1 MTPDQR
7 SVIVRKTDV
16 HTNTSGPP
24 DKVCPIHLSDHSLNH
39 CREFSRWDMK
49 TRKDLL
55 KKKGICFK
63 CCASNNHLMKNCKHP
78 IQCEKCDSEL
88 HPTALHVTESNTRR
102 TTFNSS
108 ETANNYGGE
117 GTEVS
122 SKCTT
127 LCGFVNG
134 GRSCA
139 KIVLAKVFPT
149 DRPQDAVT
157 VYVLLDDQSNH
168 TLAHSELLN
177 QLGVTSDPI
186 PYRLKSCAGVTEA
199 SGGRAVGF
207 CIQSMDG
214 LAYHKLPPIIECND
228 IPDNVMEIPTP
239 EVARAHPHLRHIAN
253 ELPPLRK
260 DVSIQLLIGRD
271 LVDIHQVQ
279 GQVTGP
285 SASPFAQKLSLGWVI
300 IGDVCLDGRHKP
312 SDLSVL
318 KTNIQHDGRGTIFTP
333 CQNSLHVKVQGP
345 LNNGSSQTLDF
356 KGDSVFYTDRHD
368 NKIGNSVEDR
378 EFLSMMDQTFHMDSR
393 GNWTSPLPFKNT
405 RPTLTN
411 NMAQVFRRA
420 INLDNSLKRNPE
432 KLKQMCEFMEN
443 IFNTGAAE
451 RAPEIPNG
459 HECWYIPIFAVTHPK
474 KPGKVRAVFDSSI
487 VHQGCSLNDALLS
500 GPNLTNNLLG
510 ILLRFRKDSC
520 AIAGDIQQM
529 FYRFFVNERDRD
541 YLRFYWYEDNDPHRK
556 MIEYRMT
563 VHVFGNRPS
572 PAVATYGLRRA
583 VRDADTEV
591 VSFVNQDFYVD
602 DALTSRPT
610 PVEVIDL
617 MRRTQK
623 ALDEEGKIRLHKIVS
638 NVQEVLD
645 AFPPDDLG
653 KDIKDFSIGDDD
665 NLVQH
670 SLGLAWNL
678 SSDCFIFQK
687 PDADVPFTRRGIL
700 SKVNSIFDPV
710 GFLSPLTIC
719 GKMILREMC
728 TRSPSWD
735 DPLLEEHRDRWE
747 SWSMSL
753 DQLSTLRIPRMFV
766 PSSLSLATDPQVLI
780 FSDASETAIAA
791 AAYLKVNHYI
801 GFIMAK
807 SKLAS
812 SAGHSI
818 PLLELCGAVLATEI
832 GEFVSDHL
840 SIPTSSIRYFTDSK
854 VVLGYIR
861 NRTRRFYNYV
871 SNRIVRI
878 HAVSTP
884 SQWNYVPTH
893 LNPADAATRGS
904 VSDMRNMLDTWL
916 TGPEQFCS
924 KDLTEIGPEVDYPL
938 VSPDEDK
945 DIRPEVSAFK
955 ADLSENLTPMEDR
968 FAKFSTWDSLLSA
981 LSTLRHVSASYRG
994 SNDCT
999 GWHLCQNTKHE
1010 SELKDMEHF
1019 ILRCVQRQAFKAEL
1033 EAIEGKHNLPRN
1045 SRIQDLSPYIDDVG
1059 LLRVGGRLN
1068 NLQGSGLA
1076 SLNPVI
1082 VPNGHVATL
1091 LVRFFHNKVVHQ
1103 GRAITEGAVR
1113 SHGFWILG
1121 GKRLISSIIYSCVV
1135 CRKLRR
1141 TPQEQKMAD
1150 LPLDRLTPGPPFT
1163 SVGLDVFGPWPV
1175 VTRKTRGGSAQSKRW
1190 AVLFSCLTTRA
1201 VHIEVIEDM
1210 SSSCFVNALRRF
1222 VALRG
1227 PVKLF
1232 RSDKGTNFIVN
1243 AVNVEDKMVQTY
1255 LKDNRATWLFNA
1267 PHASHMGGVWER
1279 AIGSARKILD
1289 SMLLQEGPK
1298 DLTHE
1303 VLVTLM
1309 AEVCGILN
1317 SRPIAAIDTD
1327 PSSPMVLS
1335 PNILLT
1341 QKQGEIGTIS
1351 DHLSIKDMYSASWK
1365 HVQVLSDMFWKK
1377 WRATYL
1383 ESLQRR
1389 RKWCSS
1395 KQNLKT
1401 GDIVLLREKDVHR
1414 NMWPLGIVERPI
1426 ETNDRLVRKA
1436 VIRVV
1441 KDGKVTTYTR
1451 PIAEMVLLLE

>member
-1 MTPDQR
+1 MTTDQ
-7 SVIVRKTDV
+7 
-16 HTNTSGPP
+16 
-24 DKVCPIHLSDHSLNH
+24 
-39 CREFSRWDMK
+39 REFSRWDMK
-49 TRKDLL
+49 KRKDLL

-102 TTFNSS
+102 KTFNSS

-117 GTEVS
+117 GTE
-122 SKCTT
+122 
-127 LCGFVNG
+127 
-134 GRSCA
+134 
-139 KIVLAKVFPT
+139 
-149 DRPQDAVT
+149 
-157 VYVLLDDQSNH
+157 SNH
-168 TLAHSELLN
+168 TLARSELLN

-199 SGGRAVGF
+199 SGRRAVGF
-207 CIQSMDG
+207 CIQSIDG

-271 LVDIHQVQ
+271 LVDVHQVQ

-300 IGDVCLDGRHKP
+300 IGDVCLNGRHKP

-411 NMAQVFRRA
+411 NRAQVFRRA

-529 FYRFFVNERDRD
+529 FYRFFVNERDRH

-583 VRDADTEV
+583 VQDADTEV

-623 ALDEEGKIRLHKIVS
+623 ALDKEGKIRLHKIVS

-700 SKVNSIFDPV
+700 SKVNRIFDPI
-710 GFLSPLTIC
+710 GFLSPLTIR
-719 GKMILREMC
+719 GKMILR
-728 TRSPSWD
+728 S
-735 DPLLEEHRDRWE
+735 
-747 SWSMSL
+747 
-753 DQLSTLRIPRMFV
+753 
-766 PSSLSLATDPQVLI
+766 
-780 FSDASETAIAA
+780 
-791 AAYLKVNHYI
+791 
-801 GFIMAK
+801 
-807 SKLAS
+807 
-812 SAGHSI
+812 
-818 PLLELCGAVLATEI
+818 
-832 GEFVSDHL
+832 
-840 SIPTSSIRYFTDSK
+840 FT
-854 VVLGYIR
+854 
-861 NRTRRFYNYV
+861 
-871 SNRIVRI
+871 
-878 HAVSTP
+878 
-884 SQWNYVPTH
+884 
-893 LNPADAATRGS
+893 
-904 VSDMRNMLDTWL
+904 
-916 TGPEQFCS
+916 
-924 KDLTEIGPEVDYPL
+924 
-938 VSPDEDK
+938 
-945 DIRPEVSAFK
+945 
-955 ADLSENLTPMEDR
+955 
-968 FAKFSTWDSLLSA
+968 
-981 LSTLRHVSASYRG
+981 
-994 SNDCT
+994 
-999 GWHLCQNTKHE
+999 
-1010 SELKDMEHF
+1010 
-1019 ILRCVQRQAFKAEL
+1019 
-1033 EAIEGKHNLPRN
+1033 
-1045 SRIQDLSPYIDDVG
+1045 
-1059 LLRVGGRLN
+1059 
-1068 NLQGSGLA
+1068 
-1076 SLNPVI
+1076 
-1082 VPNGHVATL
+1082 
-1091 LVRFFHNKVVHQ
+1091 
-1103 GRAITEGAVR
+1103 
-1113 SHGFWILG
+1113 
-1121 GKRLISSIIYSCVV
+1121 
-1135 CRKLRR
+1135 
-1141 TPQEQKMAD
+1141 
-1150 LPLDRLTPGPPFT
+1150 
-1163 SVGLDVFGPWPV
+1163 
-1175 VTRKTRGGSAQSKRW
+1175 
-1190 AVLFSCLTTRA
+1190 
-1201 VHIEVIEDM
+1201 
-1210 SSSCFVNALRRF
+1210 
-1222 VALRG
+1222 
-1227 PVKLF
+1227 
-1232 RSDKGTNFIVN
+1232 
-1243 AVNVEDKMVQTY
+1243 
-1255 LKDNRATWLFNA
+1255 
-1267 PHASHMGGVWER
+1267 
-1279 AIGSARKILD
+1279 
-1289 SMLLQEGPK
+1289 
-1298 DLTHE
+1298 
-1303 VLVTLM
+1303 
-1309 AEVCGILN
+1309 
-1317 SRPIAAIDTD
+1317 
-1327 PSSPMVLS
+1327 
-1335 PNILLT
+1335 
-1341 QKQGEIGTIS
+1341 
-1351 DHLSIKDMYSASWK
+1351 
-1365 HVQVLSDMFWKK
+1365 
-1377 WRATYL
+1377 
-1383 ESLQRR
+1383 
-1389 RKWCSS
+1389 
-1395 KQNLKT
+1395 
-1401 GDIVLLREKDVHR
+1401 
-1414 NMWPLGIVERPI
+1414 
-1426 ETNDRLVRKA
+1426 
-1436 VIRVV
+1436 
-1441 KDGKVTTYTR
+1441 
-1451 PIAEMVLLLE
+1451 